1 MVSGM
6 GNGLGGATKQ
16 SKTPTETADRATR
29 MKTAMKMARSDSGE
43 KEGANWI
50 HVSDMETVETKAQ
63 FTPKSH
69 NNSTLLN
76 EVITSNSTLS
86 TCHNNPVD
94 FDAQVQE
101 IDVALGTYDS
111 HASNVAFNLT
121 TTSHGSVN
129 NVAPSLNIT
138 SHDLANNVAP
148 NLNDTSHDSAINAAT
163 LTSS

>member
-6 GNGLGGATKQ
+6 GDELGGATKQ

-29 MKTAMKMARSDSGE
+29 MKTAMKMARSDSRE
-43 KEGANWI
+43 KEGADRM
-50 HVSDMETVETKAQ
+50 HVSDMETVETKVQ
-63 FTPKSH
+63 FMPKSH

-86 TCHNNPVD
+86 TCHNNPID

-111 HASNVAFNLT
+111 RASNVAFNLT
-121 TTSHGSVN
+121 TTSHGLVN

-148 NLNDTSHDSAINAAT
+148 NLNDTSHDSATNAAT